1 MTHAPIID
9 AHTHIYRTREIGYQA
24 MSSLNP
30 NIAWNGT
37 PEELRPCMAAAGIV
51 RSVGLVVTPTREMR
65 EKAYA
70 GLPADLS
77 ESERRQRQAEI
88 DRQMLG
94 RMERNNRWGSTIGR
108 EYPEILPFINI
119 DPVLMD
125 AATIRQTI
133 REMAALGAKGI
144 KLLPMQ
150 HQVHGDDPRLWPVYE
165 MAAELGLPVLS
176 QSGRGGVV
184 SPITGDHW
192 GRPRYFADPARA
204 FPTVR
209 FILAHLGS
217 GYEADVIDL
226 TRQFANVY
234 TDTST
239 VPSLVRN
246 GQMSRDDLAHLLR
259 QIGIGHVVFG
269 TNWPLYD
276 PRADIEVIDSLPL
289 TEAEKRAIFF
299 ENAAG
304 ILGITVDEVAG
315 ESRQGRG

>member
-125 AATIRQTI
+125 AETIRQTI

-150 HQVHGDDPRLWPVYE
+150 HQVHGNDPRLWPVYE
-165 MAAELGLPVLS
+165 TAAELGLPVLS
-176 QSGRGGVV
+176 QSGRGGAV
-184 SPITGDHW
+184 SPTTGDHW
-192 GRPRYFADPARA
+192 GRPCYFAEPARA

-239 VPSLVRN
+239 VPSRVRN
-246 GQMSRDDLAHLLR
+246 GQMSRADLAHLLR

-304 ILGITVDEVAG
+304 ILGITAHEVAG
-315 ESRQGRG
+315 EPCTYS

>member
-1 MTHAPIID
+1 MAREPIID

-70 GLPADLS
+70 SLPTDLS
-77 ESERRQRQAEI
+77 ADERRQREAEI

-119 DPVLMD
+119 DPVLMH
-125 AATIRQTI
+125 ANTIRQTI

-150 HQVHGDDPRLWPVYE
+150 HQVHGNDPRLWPVYE
-165 MAAELGLPVLS
+165 TAAELGLPVLS
-176 QSGRGGVV
+176 QSGRGGAI
-184 SPITGDHW
+184 SPTTGDHW
-192 GRPRYFADPARA
+192 GRPRYFAEPARA
-204 FPTVR
+204 SPTVR

-226 TRQFANVY
+226 TRRFANVY
-234 TDTST
+234 ADTST
-239 VPSLVRN
+239 VPSRVRN
-246 GQMSRDDLAHLLR
+246 GQMSREDLAGLVR
-259 QIGIGHVVFG
+259 RIGIGHVLFG

-276 PRADIEVIDSLPL
+276 PRADIAVIESLPL
-289 TEAEKRAIFF
+289 TEAEKRAILF
-299 ENAAG
+299 ENAAAL
-304 ILGITVDEVAG
+304 LGVSEKELAK
-315 ESRQGRG
+315 EPRARG

>member
-1 MTHAPIID
+1 MARGPIID

-30 NIAWNGT
+30 NITWNGT

-65 EKAYA
+65 EKASA
-70 GLPADLS
+70 KLPANLS
-77 ESERRQRQAEI
+77 ADERHRREMEI

-125 AATIRQTI
+125 ADTIRQTI
-133 REMAALGAKGI
+133 REMVSLGARGI

-150 HQVHGDDPRLWPVYE
+150 HQVHGNDPRLWPVYE
-165 MAAELGLPVLS
+165 TAAELGLPVLS
-176 QSGRGGVV
+176 QSGRGGAVA
-184 SPITGDHW
+184 PGTGDHW
-192 GRPRYFADPARA
+192 GRPRYFAEPARA
-204 FPTVR
+204 FPSVR

-217 GYEADVIDL
+217 GYEADVIEL
-226 TRQFANVY
+226 TRQFPNVY

-239 VPSLVRN
+239 VPSRVLS
-246 GQMSRDDLAHLLR
+246 GQMSREDLARLLR

-276 PRADIEVIDSLPL
+276 PHADIEVIESLPL
-289 TEAEKRAIFF
+289 TEAEKQAIFF

-304 ILGITVDEVAG
+304 ILGVTAAEVA
-315 ESRQGRG
+315 EQPRARS

>member
-1 MTHAPIID
+1 MAREPIID

-70 GLPADLS
+70 NLPSDLS
-77 ESERRQRQAEI
+77 ADERRRREAEI

-94 RMERNNRWGSTIGR
+94 RMERNNRWGSAIGR

-125 AATIRQTI
+125 ADTIRQTI
-133 REMAALGAKGI
+133 HEMVALGARGI

-150 HQVHGDDPRLWPVYE
+150 HQVHGNDPRLWPVYA

-176 QSGRGGVV
+176 QSGRGGAV
-184 SPITGDHW
+184 SPVTGDHW
-192 GRPRYFADPARA
+192 GRPRYFAEPARA

-217 GYEADVIDL
+217 GYEADVIEL
-226 TRQFANVY
+226 THTFTNVY
-234 TDTST
+234 ADTST
-239 VPSLVRN
+239 VPSRVLS
-246 GQMSRDDLAHLLR
+246 GQMSREDLAGLVR
-259 QIGIGHVVFG
+259 QIGIGHVLFG

-276 PRADIEVIDSLPL
+276 PRADIEVIASLSL
-289 TEAEKRAIFF
+289 TEAEKRAILF
-299 ENAAG
+299 ENAAAL
-304 ILGITVDEVAG
+304 LGVSEEEVAK
-315 ESRQGRG
+315 EPRARG

>member
-1 MTHAPIID
+1 MARGPIID

-70 GLPADLS
+70 SLPADLNAD
-77 ESERRQRQAEI
+77 ERRRREEEI

-94 RMERNNRWGSTIGR
+94 RMKRNNHWGSTIGR

-125 AATIRQTI
+125 ANTIQRTI
-133 REMAALGAKGI
+133 HEMAALGAKGI

-150 HQVHGDDPRLWPVYE
+150 HQVHGNDPRLWPVYE
-165 MAAELGLPVLS
+165 TAAELGLPVLS
-176 QSGRGGVV
+176 QSGRGGAI
-184 SPITGDHW
+184 SPGTGDHW
-192 GRPRYFADPARA
+192 GRPRYFAEPARA

-209 FILAHLGS
+209 LILAHLGS
-217 GYEADVIDL
+217 GYEADVIEL
-226 TRQFANVY
+226 TRQCANVF

-239 VPSLVRN
+239 VPSRVRN
-246 GQMSRDDLAHLLR
+246 GQMSRADLAHLLR

-276 PRADIEVIDSLPL
+276 PRADIEVLDSLPL

-299 ENAAG
+299 ENAAA
-304 ILGITVDEVAG
+304 ILGVIAGDVADEPRVHG
-315 ESRQGRG
+315 

>member
-1 MTHAPIID
+1 MARAPIID

-70 GLPADLS
+70 SLPADLS
-77 ESERRQRQAEI
+77 MDERHRREAEI

-94 RMERNNRWGSTIGR
+94 RMERNNRWGSAIGR

-125 AATIRQTI
+125 ANTIQQTI
-133 REMAALGAKGI
+133 REMVALGARGI

-150 HQVHGDDPRLWPVYE
+150 HQVHGNDPRLWPVYA

-176 QSGRGGVV
+176 QSGRGGAV
-184 SPITGDHW
+184 SPVTGDHW
-192 GRPRYFADPARA
+192 GRPRYFAEPARA
-204 FPTVR
+204 FPTAR

-217 GYEADVIDL
+217 GYEADVIEL
-226 TRQFANVY
+226 THTFTNVY
-234 TDTST
+234 ADTST
-239 VPSLVRN
+239 VPSRVRS
-246 GQMSRDDLAHLLR
+246 GQMSREDLAGLVR
-259 QIGIGHVVFG
+259 QIGIGHVLFG

-276 PRADIEVIDSLPL
+276 PRADIEVIESLSL
-289 TEAEKRAIFF
+289 TEAEKRAILF
-299 ENAAG
+299 ENAAALFG
-304 ILGITVDEVAG
+304 VSEKEVAK
-315 ESRQGRG
+315 ELRPQA